1 MIERD
6 ISDPEHWRDRA
17 ARMRGLAI
25 KMLGTQA
32 AILMN
37 DLADDY
43 DRLALSLS
51 VRICSCRSGVS
62 V

>member
-1 MIERD
+1 MLDRD

-51 VRICSCRSGVS
+51 VRIAPATRA
-62 V
+62 